1 MTYKVQLFFCDRAY
15 GGPQEGGWYF
25 DYGIPVT
32 DSEVGFPVSKRF
44 KSLAKARGYRARIQA
59 RLDRLNDTG
68 PSLSSVASEGEYHAL
83 ICSTKPRP
91 YPETRPTYE

>member
-1 MTYKVQLFFCDRAY
+1 MGHGDQPSNTAQAAPEPLFNEQLLQDMANEEK
-15 GGPQEGGWYF
+15 PE
-25 DYGIPVT
+25 
-32 DSEVGFPVSKRF
+32 RF

-68 PSLSSVASEGEYHAL
+68 PSLSSVASEGQYHAL